1 MQKRVHFIVIVKRIE
16 EFLCCEAF
24 SLTLSKCERYTS
36 NTCIYA
42 EWQQQRRGHISLT
55 VFFFASCDSCGDKS
69 NGGGALFFLNMML
82 GFSLGFGSGLVTFCS
97 SAQKII
103 TN

>member
-42 EWQQQRRGHISLT
+42 EWQQQRRGIFH
-55 VFFFASCDSCGDKS
+55 
-69 NGGGALFFLNMML
+69 
-82 GFSLGFGSGLVTFCS
+82 
-97 SAQKII
+97 
-103 TN
+103 